1 MGYVFCLV
9 IFQSGNRRKLKLA
22 TGAYSE
28 LVEKLTEIVDVDH
41 KNTLVQMFDTDLDD
55 FVDLVPGEKIPNK
68 AKLRVISRKASALC
82 NPAVATAGRSVA
94 PPCLRNLPVTEPPLA
109 KEQREVSVQACEA
122 EIQEASSGSMETPEP
137 VFVIEIPSETVRCSD
152 AAVQT
157 VPFGGCGSPGC
168 MAANVTRTQDA
179 WCATQPFSI
188 TEASVDITPA
198 VTRDKKDH
206 LKFVLPPSF
215 GGWCDLFLQR
225 KRPITRK
232 VRTHIISVLFK
243 ACYRMTLYPT
253 SRLYKKVLDSLVAK
267 YPHVIEGR
275 YNRCHWSIALRSRFK
290 TARKKL
296 VAAAAVV
303 KARRTLGLE
312 TELVPDDDEH
322 AYAHTELALA
332 SQEPPLNSSGD
343 LSGCKDP
350 PVQAEEL
357 NESKNTSTHKAEN
370 SSDSGATPSNS
381 VQFCVVS
388 EPMECVWKSEQLE
401 DVEWVDYPDYSD
413 AVLEDFTVYDPLGM
427 CTDQKASEALMAQQG
442 SLGSPDERDSSDEP
456 VEEVSPQ
463 EDEPSSK
470 PEQRGEVSLNR
481 LDPIVVSPSSKSTKQ
496 TDDPMDDH
504 DRAIPAPSSKPEQ
517 QVEVPLEE
525 PEPVVLVPGTKPA
538 EQAEVSLQ
546 EPDPVVLAPSSCIS
560 APSSKPKQQVEA
572 PLEEPERVVLVSD
585 SKPAEQAEV
594 FLQVPDP
601 MVLVPSPKPMEQ
613 VEEDLQEAE
622 HVEFELPSFG
632 VFDEL
637 LCMKVPVSST
647 MQQHIVFSLFNALS
661 KKTLHPKKEQIE
673 EAVACLL
680 HKYPHLS
687 SIKTKNGKEFWVNS
701 LTLKL
706 RLHQAE
712 LADVPTKRRE
722 PRKPCESQK
731 PCEPQGLDHSMDSQ
745 RVFRPLRIGE
755 ELLEYKDKAHPQ
767 GEADAA
773 PESVDGHKRK
783 LAIERHSIIHEMS
796 VEEVVLKFPIFREES
811 ALLRE
816 FRVLWKR
823 DIVACF
829 ERGIKKMFLVLM
841 NWGTSDEIKAIS
853 QPGNGTLRQCCY
865 SYSVY
870 CKCCSCGVGL
880 HCQEMR
886 GEPVFRLGHGGPRPD
901 NALPRHA

>member
-1 MGYVFCLV
+1 MQPPQPGFDPATCGSAAEYIATRPPRRGDYTDMAVCFHRVVPVAEMGYVFCLV

-94 PPCLRNLPVTEPPLA
+94 PPCLQNLV
-109 KEQREVSVQACEA
+109 V
-122 EIQEASSGSMETPEP
+122 
-137 VFVIEIPSETVRCSD
+137 EIPSETVRCSD

-168 MAANVTRTQDA
+168 TAANVTRTQDA
-179 WCATQPFSI
+179 WCAMQPSMI
-188 TEASVDITPA
+188 TEACVDITPA

-243 ACYRMTLYPT
+243 ACYRMTLIY
-253 SRLYKKVLDSLVAK
+253 LVQSL
-267 YPHVIEGR
+267 
-275 YNRCHWSIALRSRFK
+275 
-290 TARKKL
+290 
-296 VAAAAVV
+296 
-303 KARRTLGLE
+303 
-312 TELVPDDDEH
+312 
-322 AYAHTELALA
+322 LASGSKPQLA

-357 NESKNTSTHKAEN
+357 NESKSTSTHKAEN

-413 AVLEDFTVYDPLGM
+413 AVLEDFTVSDPLGM

-442 SLGSPDERDSSDEP
+442 SLGSPDDERDSCDEP

-481 LDPIVVSPSSKSTKQ
+481 LDPIVVSPSSKSTEQ
-496 TDDPMDDH
+496 TDDPMDDLDH
-504 DRAIPAPSSKPEQ
+504 AVPAPSSKLEQ

-525 PEPVVLVPGTKPA
+525 PEHVVLVP
-538 EQAEVSLQ
+538 
-546 EPDPVVLAPSSCIS
+546 
-560 APSSKPKQQVEA
+560 
-572 PLEEPERVVLVSD
+572 D

-594 FLQVPDP
+594 FLQEPDP
-601 MVLVPSPKPMEQ
+601 VVLVPSPKPMEQ

-661 KKTLHPKKEQIE
+661 KKTFRELCVNGKQRTPALALAKSGVVQARNLGRRKGARKKEQIE

-687 SIKTKNGKEFWVNS
+687 SVKTKNGKW
-701 LTLKL
+701 
-706 RLHQAE
+706 
-712 LADVPTKRRE
+712 
-722 PRKPCESQK
+722 
-731 PCEPQGLDHSMDSQ
+731 
-745 RVFRPLRIGE
+745 IGE
-755 ELLEYKDKAHPQ
+755 ELLEYKGKAHPQ
-767 GEADAA
+767 GEADVAA
-773 PESVDGHKRK
+773 ALEGVDGHKRK

-811 ALLRE
+811 AIPKCNIQIEGMLCYASESAANVHAAEKGNLCQGQHASPPDAINNSTASS
-816 FRVLWKR
+816 R
-823 DIVACF
+823 DGAFLARTCSESAQPVSPSSKQPASSCLA
-829 ERGIKKMFLVLM
+829 GLTQCAVTSLVL
-841 NWGTSDEIKAIS
+841 GCSHLQRSLSRFDEK
-853 QPGNGTLRQCCY
+853 
-865 SYSVY
+865 
-870 CKCCSCGVGL
+870 
-880 HCQEMR
+880 E
-886 GEPVFRLGHGGPRPD
+886 
-901 NALPRHA
+901 